1 MGMSTRIVSNGSWAK
16 RLVRAKE
23 ICNELKRA
31 GLDELNISTG
41 NDHQEFVPQESV
53 VNAAES
59 AIACDITTL
68 ITVET
73 DTEDSDCY
81 TSIRSDERVKEL
93 LKNRRFHL
101 ASNFWMPFHADAL
114 ERRQPANV
122 DGLRKGRSEERRVGK
137 EGVSTWRS
145 RWAPEHK

>member
-81 TSIRSDERVKEL
+81 TYIRSDEIGRASCRERVCTY
-93 LKNRRFHL
+93 
-101 ASNFWMPFHADAL
+101 
-114 ERRQPANV
+114 V
-122 DGLRKGRSEERRVGK
+122 
-137 EGVSTWRS
+137 
-145 RWAPEHK
+145 

>member
-1 MGMSTRIVSNGSWAK
+1 MIRQPPRTTRTDTLFPYTTVFRS
-16 RLVRAKE
+16 
-23 ICNELKRA
+23 
-31 GLDELNISTG
+31 
-41 NDHQEFVPQESV
+41 

-114 ERRQPANV
+114 ERRQTANV
-122 DGLRKGRSEERRVGK
+122 DGLRKGCSQVFNKDRK
-137 EGVSTWRS
+137 STRLNS
-145 RWAPEHK
+145 SH

>member
-1 MGMSTRIVSNGSWAK
+1 MIRQPPRTTRTDTLFPYTTVFRS
-16 RLVRAKE
+16 
-23 ICNELKRA
+23 
-31 GLDELNISTG
+31 
-41 NDHQEFVPQESV
+41 

-122 DGLRKGRSEERRVGK
+122 DGLRKGDRKSVVKGTSVSVRVDHG
-137 EGVSTWRS
+137 GS
-145 RWAPEHK
+145 RIIKKKKKKK